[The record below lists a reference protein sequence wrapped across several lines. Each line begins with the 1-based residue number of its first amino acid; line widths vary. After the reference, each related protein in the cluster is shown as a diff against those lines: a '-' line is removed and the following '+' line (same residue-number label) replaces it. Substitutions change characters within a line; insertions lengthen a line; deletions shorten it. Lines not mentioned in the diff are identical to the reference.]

1 MILVSVTRLVS
12 ASVAVA
18 VGLVVLLTYFIERIA
33 DIDLRPVQL
42 VFLNWATT
50 LAAVALVV
58 GIANLLRS
66 HLAKVDA
73 GGFGAVYSTILIV
86 TFLAVL
92 AVSLIPPGP
101 AGPWAG
107 WAFHYLI
114 TPVEAALGGMIF
126 FFLVFAG
133 YRLLR
138 IRRSLWSGVF
148 LLVALLVLAGLIPFN
163 LPGAEGAAQGLAD
176 FHNWIMQVWAVAGTR
191 GIILGV
197 ALGTVATGLRVLMA
211 ADRPYGE

>member
-1 MILVSVTRLVS
+1 VRVTRLIAS
-12 ASVAVA
+12 AVAVA
-18 VGLVVLLTYFIERIA
+18 FGLVVLLTYFIERLG
-33 DIDLRPVQL
+33 DIDLRPVQV
-42 VFLNWATT
+42 VFLNWAAT

-58 GIANLLRS
+58 GILNLLRS
-66 HLAKVDA
+66 HMAKVDA
-73 GGFGAVYSTILIV
+73 GGFGAVYSSVLIITFLGVLIV
-86 TFLAVL
+86 SF
-92 AVSLIPPGP
+92 IPPGP
-101 AGPWAG
+101 GGPWAS
-107 WAFHYLI
+107 WAFQNLI

-138 IRRSLWSGVF
+138 IRGSLWSGLF
-148 LLVALLVLAGLIPFN
+148 LLVAVVVLAGLIPFN

-176 FHNWIMQVWAVAGTR
+176 FHNWVVQVWAVAGTR

-197 ALGTVATGLRVLMA
+197 ALGTIATGLRVLLA